1 MKIRPAPLYLRG
13 VRKVS
18 DNPRKPSP
26 LMGEVYPP
34 DLWRVYPPLAALKF
48 TCLRQRQRRPGATR
62 GKGRGGKDG
71 EYSEE
76 GKLVV
81 AQALRGDFIVR
92 CAHQGMG
99 VNILERLRPAL
110 GFFVRKELSYVR
122 EAQFQHGYGY
132 GV

>member
-1 MKIRPAPLYLRG
+1 MKIRPAPLYQRG

-18 DNPRKPSP
+18 DNPRKPSS

-34 DLWRVYPPLAALKF
+34 LAAPKF

-122 EAQFQHGYGY
+122 EVQFQHGYGY